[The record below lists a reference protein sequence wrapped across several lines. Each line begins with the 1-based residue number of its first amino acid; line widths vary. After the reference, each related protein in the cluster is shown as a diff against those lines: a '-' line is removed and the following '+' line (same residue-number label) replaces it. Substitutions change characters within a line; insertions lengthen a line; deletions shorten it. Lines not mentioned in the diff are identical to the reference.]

1 MKTSFWIRVKPGRG
15 LPSSAIRP
23 MPGVAVV
30 PVKEPTIEGTC
41 MRKPAFTMRTKTLPV
56 TPEAGAAANRELP
69 DFVRSKATPL
79 MR

>member
-1 MKTSFWIRVKPGRG
+1 
-15 LPSSAIRP
+15 
-23 MPGVAVV
+23 
-30 PVKEPTIEGTC
+30 